1 MFLAVSDVYTKIWK
15 SSRLRKD
22 ALIVARLLLL
32 LPNFLC
38 QPWSCAFFSFSLLL
52 LFSIWS
58 YIGNTLATDC
68 HTTTMVFLIFVVLAS
83 FYFDLSS
90 RLNVLYSFY
99 YTHMPIWCPCQMCSV
114 RQFNSNNPF
123 SSSTNSGIIV
133 LIVAIVIRMP
143 TSPTYCSYKTKH
155 WGEEYSSFT
164 CEEFRVWRM

>member
-1 MFLAVSDVYTKIWK
+1 MLFCFDPLGFCVGNIRPQLPLSQAHFSNDTNYLLRLHNSMFLAVSDVYTKIWK

-99 YTHMPIWCPCQMCSV
+99 YTHRPWWCSLSSV
-114 RQFNSNNPF
+114 KVIH
-123 SSSTNSGIIV
+123 G
-133 LIVAIVIRMP
+133 VA
-143 TSPTYCSYKTKH
+143 TTFFC
-155 WGEEYSSFT
+155 WFA
-164 CEEFRVWRM
+164 FRLAS